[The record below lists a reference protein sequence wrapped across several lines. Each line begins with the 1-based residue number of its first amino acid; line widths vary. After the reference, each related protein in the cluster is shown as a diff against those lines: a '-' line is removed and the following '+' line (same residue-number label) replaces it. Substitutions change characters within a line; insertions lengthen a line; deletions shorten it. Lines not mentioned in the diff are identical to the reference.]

1 MTIRENYSEDFNDGY
16 YHVGKD
22 IEDYPDAWCIVTWS
36 KRGPGKTYSGLWYS
50 YGHRIKMMYA
60 KRTVE
65 DVNLICAGGDRG
77 ALLSPYKALNRDK
90 GINIIA
96 EKIQDGLGAFY
107 ECADDGEPVGD
118 YVALI
123 MALNKIKTVKGFD
136 ASDIDWL
143 LVDEFIPQIGERTS
157 AGTKEGELLL
167 DLYMTISR
175 DRIKRGRKDLKLI
188 LFANAEEIA
197 TPITNTLEIVDD
209 MSEMNATGERI
220 RYLADRGILLHHIT
234 DEEVPLTESEQKSGI
249 FKAMSNT
256 SWGRKSFGGEFA
268 NNDFS
273 NVCRCSIKNMQ
284 PLIHLKHKS
293 HHYYIYIRDDGFY
306 YMTTSH
312 ANCEINYDLNL
323 ENDQRLF
330 YDSWWFD
337 LRNACINGDMKF
349 KKYSMYDL
357 LVNYKKYFKTV

>member
-1 MTIRENYSEDFNDGY
+1 
-16 YHVGKD
+16 
-22 IEDYPDAWCIVTWS
+22 
-36 KRGPGKTYSGLWYS
+36 
-50 YGHRIKMMYA
+50 
-60 KRTVE
+60 
-65 DVNLICAGGDRG
+65 
-77 ALLSPYKALNRDK
+77 
-90 GINIIA
+90 
-96 EKIQDGLGAFY
+96 
-107 ECADDGEPVGD
+107 
-118 YVALI
+118 

-157 AGTKEGELLL
+157 AGIKEGELLL

-175 DRIKRGRKDLKLI
+175 DRVKRGRPDLKLI

-197 TPITNTLEIVDD
+197 TPITNTLEIIDD
-209 MSEMNATGERI
+209 MAEMNATGERI
-220 RYLADRGILLHHIT
+220 RYLADRGILLHHT
-234 DEEVPLTESEQKSGI
+234 TEDEIPLTDSEQKSGI
-249 FKAMSNT
+249 YRAMANT
-256 SWGRKSFGGEFA
+256 NWGRKSFGGEFA
-268 NNDFS
+268 NNDFT
-273 NVCRCSIKNMQ
+273 NVQKCSIKNMQ
-284 PLIHLKHKS
+284 PLIHLKHKN

-312 ANCEINYDLNL
+312 AVCEINFDLNL

-330 YDSWWFD
+330 YDLWWFE

>member
-1 MTIRENYSEDFNDGY
+1 MTIRDNYKEDYNDGY

-22 IEDYPDAWCIVTWS
+22 LEDYPNAWCIVVWS
-36 KRGPGKTYSGLWYS
+36 KRGPGKTYSALWYS
-50 YGHRIKMMYA
+50 YGHRIKMMYT

-65 DVNLICAGGDRG
+65 DVNLICSGGDRG
-77 ALLSPYKALNRDK
+77 ATLSPYKAVNRDK
-90 GINIIA
+90 GINIQA

-118 YVALI
+118 FVSMI

-157 AGTKEGELLL
+157 AGVKEGELLL

-175 DRIKRGRKDLKLI
+175 DRVKRGRPDLKLI

-209 MSEMNATGERI
+209 MAEMNATGERF
-220 RYLADRGILLHHIT
+220 RFLADRGILLHHIT
-234 DEEVPLTESEQKSGI
+234 DDEIPLTDSEKKSGI
-249 FKAMSNT
+249 FKAMADTN
-256 SWGRKSFGGEFA
+256 WGRKSFGGEFA
-268 NNDFS
+268 NNDFT
-273 NVCRCSIKNMQ
+273 NVQKCSIKNMQ
-284 PLIHLKHKS
+284 PLIHLKHKN

-312 ANCEINYDLNL
+312 AVCEINYDLNL

>member
-175 DRIKRGRKDLKLI
+175 D
-188 LFANAEEIA
+188 
-197 TPITNTLEIVDD
+197 
-209 MSEMNATGERI
+209 
-220 RYLADRGILLHHIT
+220 
-234 DEEVPLTESEQKSGI
+234 
-249 FKAMSNT
+249 
-256 SWGRKSFGGEFA
+256 
-268 NNDFS
+268 
-273 NVCRCSIKNMQ
+273 
-284 PLIHLKHKS
+284 
-293 HHYYIYIRDDGFY
+293 
-306 YMTTSH
+306 
-312 ANCEINYDLNL
+312 
-323 ENDQRLF
+323 
-330 YDSWWFD
+330 
-337 LRNACINGDMKF
+337 
-349 KKYSMYDL
+349 
-357 LVNYKKYFKTV
+357 

>member
-1 MTIRENYSEDFNDGY
+1 MTIRDNYSEDYNDGY

-22 IEDYPDAWCIVTWS
+22 LEDYPDAWCVVVWS

-50 YGHRIKMMYA
+50 YGHRIKIMYT

-65 DVNLICAGGDRG
+65 DVNLICAGGERS
-77 ALLSPYKALNRDK
+77 ATLSPYKAINRDK
-90 GINIIA
+90 GTNIKA

-107 ECADDGEPVGD
+107 ECAEDGEPVGD

-157 AGTKEGELLL
+157 AGIKEGELLL

-175 DRIKRGRKDLKLI
+175 DRVKRGLPDLKLI

-197 TPITNTLEIVDD
+197 TPITNTLELVDD
-209 MSEMNATGERI
+209 MAEMNATGERI

-234 DEEVPLTESEQKSGI
+234 NEEVPLTEKEQKSGI
-249 FKAMSNT
+249 YRAMADTN
-256 SWGRKSFGGEFA
+256 WGRKSFGGEFA

-273 NVCRCSIKNMQ
+273 NVQRCSIKNMQ
-284 PLIHLKHKS
+284 PLIHLKHKN
-293 HHYYIYIRDDGFY
+293 HNYYIYIRDDGFY

-312 ANCEINYDLNL
+312 AVCEINYDLNL